1 MGSSIL
7 TCNVSYHTVLYQK
20 SGEKYALFLSFSPT
34 SRKKQSNNQ
43 ISTSDG
49 EAKQQPD
56 EQKRP
61 AEEDKEK
68 EDIKRHPDSK
78 QISRQQPS
86 MQVSAANASA
96 SRHAPDGQPSPA
108 NSASATPTNNSP
120 SSPGPMSAQ
129 PQLPH
134 QPLQGQSRQL
144 RPLKTPLYV
153 PAALRRTERPPK
165 PSPLTPPR
173 SVHGSVD
180 GQDGQDDSIT
190 PTENLSRRSTV
201 DSTRSG
207 VSRLAQDEWLRDQ
220 NLGEVTGSPTREHW
234 KVDSPPPLFISTYVP

>member
-1 MGSSIL
+1 
-7 TCNVSYHTVLYQK
+7 
-20 SGEKYALFLSFSPT
+20 
-34 SRKKQSNNQ
+34 
-43 ISTSDG
+43 
-49 EAKQQPD
+49 
-56 EQKRP
+56 
-61 AEEDKEK
+61 
-68 EDIKRHPDSK
+68 
-78 QISRQQPS
+78 

-120 SSPGPMSAQ
+120 SSPGPMNAPPQ
-129 PQLPH
+129 LPHQLPH

-180 GQDGQDDSIT
+180 GQDGQDGSIT

-201 DSTRSG
+201 DSTRSS

-234 KVDSPPPLFISTYVP
+234 KVHCPLSQHTKSTRDS